1 MKKSNFSS
9 IESIIK
15 TVKKN
20 GMFILVDDESKHEEM
35 ENEGDLVISTSA
47 VNPNHIN
54 FMAKHARG
62 LICLAMDNT
71 QSKKIGLT
79 LASPI
84 NQSRSKTAFT
94 YSIEAKK
101 GVTTGISA
109 YDRAKTIKA
118 ASNKNAKKN
127 DIVSP
132 GHVFPV
138 IARDGGVLVRAGHTE
153 ASVDIS
159 KLAKKNN
166 INVENLE
173 GPQVEAYKKQ
183 LSRKEELYKILR
195 VTKNWFKSQLN
206 NSLGFE
212 AMKYLTSKRNLSNKI
227 IDNFEL
233 GFAPNSWNDLFNY
246 LSKVEKFPTN
256 LILASGLAIS
266 KDNSDKIYDRFRNRL
281 IVPIHDMQGRV
292 VAFGGRSLDGQE
304 PKYLNS
310 PESEIFEKGKMLFA
324 FEKASS
330 DIRKRDKAIIVEGY
344 FDVISL
350 HSKGITNSVASL
362 GTALNKYQI
371 SQLCRCTDNKNII
384 LNFDSDNAGIL
395 ATKRVIKEVETLSL
409 HEQINLK
416 ILQLSHFKDPD
427 EYLNSHT
434 PEDYFNLID
443 NSSFWIDWE
452 IDQIFKDQDLTKS
465 EIFQSVISSL
475 VKLLSKLPQSS
486 TRTHYL
492 QKVSEQLSKGQARL
506 AIQFEQDLRNQV
518 KGFRWHGRS
527 KKFEQPNEI
536 SRREKNESEII
547 FYYLHC
553 PDLRLFIRDEFL
565 KREING
571 FNTSYIHSLWEA
583 ISKIEQNNLGLN
595 YLNDLNHSN
604 SQNLQKDFSSIN
616 LISLLPDYLA
626 LNNPESSN
634 KINIFINPNELFLT
648 LLSNPKD
655 NLLGTLS
662 LLEKYNS
669 LKRCRHLIESWG
681 SQRLKT
687 LENCISILIDNSSSG
702 SSNTNKEIDDLFKDL
717 NSDAIKFQEL
727 YYLERQHINFLDKQR
742 CGNFIA
748 S

>member
-1 MKKSNFSS
+1 MVYS
-9 IESIIK
+9 IHPRTIQE
-15 TVKKN
+15 VKEKAD
-20 GMFILVDDESKHEEM
+20 IVD
-35 ENEGDLVISTSA
+35 VISE
-47 VNPNHIN
+47 HIVL
-54 FMAKHARG
+54 K
-62 LICLAMDNT
+62 
-71 QSKKIGLT
+71 
-79 LASPI
+79 
-84 NQSRSKTAFT
+84 
-94 YSIEAKK
+94 KK
-101 GVTTGISA
+101 GKEFIGICPFHDDTKPSM
-109 YDRAKTIKA
+109 T
-118 ASNKNAKKN
+118 
-127 DIVSP
+127 VSP
-132 GHVFPV
+132 SKQFYYCFSC
-138 IARDGGVLVRAGHTE
+138 RAGGNSIKFLMEFTR
-153 ASVDIS
+153 ASFSDVVLS
-159 KLAKKNN
+159 LAKKNN
-166 INVENLE
+166 INVENLD
-173 GPQVEAYKKQ
+173 GHQLEAYKKQ

-206 NSLGFE
+206 NSLGVE
-212 AMKYLTSKRNLSNKI
+212 AMKYLVSQRNYNNKV

-246 LSKVEKFPTN
+246 LTKVEKFPNN
-256 LILASGLAIS
+256 LIFASGLAIS

-281 IVPIHDMQGRV
+281 MVPIHDMQGRV

-310 PESEIFEKGKMLFA
+310 PETEIFEKRKMLFA

-330 DIRKRDKAIIVEGY
+330 NIRKRDKAIIVEGY

-350 HSKGITNSVASL
+350 HSKGITNSVGSL

-395 ATKRVIKEVETLSL
+395 ATKRVIKEVESLSL
-409 HEQINLK
+409 HDHINLK
-416 ILQLSHFKDPD
+416 ILQLGNFKDPD
-427 EYLNSHT
+427 EYLNSNT

-452 IDQIFKDQDLTKS
+452 IDQIFENKDLTKS
-465 EIFQSVISSL
+465 EIFQSVISSI

-492 QKVSEQLSKGQARL
+492 QKVSERLSRGQARL

-527 KKFEQPNEI
+527 KKFEQSNEI

-553 PDLRLFIRDEFL
+553 PHLRLFIRDEFT

-571 FNTSYIHSLWEA
+571 FNTDYIQTLWED
-583 ISKIEQNNLGLN
+583 ISKIEENIMGLN
-595 YLNDLNHSN
+595 YLNNLEQSN
-604 SQNLQKDFSSIN
+604 SKIVNKEFFDIN

-626 LNNPESSN
+626 LNNDKSSD
-634 KINIFINPNELFLT
+634 KINIFVNPNEFFLAM
-648 LLSNPKD
+648 LSNPKE

-662 LLEKYNS
+662 VLERYNS

-742 CGNFIA
+742 CGNFLA